1 MPTLAALILLLTA
14 PAPVDRSTPLVE
26 IEAARPAEADPAPA
40 IAAPPPEPPTTADG
54 GIPTPLPPTTLAL
67 DPTPMPVPPPPRPT
81 RPDRPIRWRVDI
93 VANIGGT
100 VLGDR
105 AWRAFDDNRHAL
117 QPGLSLR
124 ADTRVGRGKL
134 FLGGGASY
142 RSFGGSGSLY
152 DNPWTYARVRE
163 PLLFAR
169 LAVAA
174 VEGVDIFA
182 QVGGGPSIVDLEF
195 SATQYATQRSVAA
208 MIDGQGGLAVY
219 LPKRW
224 LRRRG
229 ASRVTGGIELA
240 AGYTWRSPV
249 DVRPKVDA
257 QTDPI
262 PISGAALGDL
272 SLRGFVWRLGL
283 FVRFQ

>member
-1 MPTLAALILLLTA
+1 MPTLALILLLTA

-26 IEAARPAEADPAPA
+26 LEPSEADPAPA
-40 IAAPPPEPPTTADG
+40 IAAPPTTTDGSIGAPPA
-54 GIPTPLPPTTLAL
+54 PTQPIVAL
-67 DPTPMPVPPPPRPT
+67 DPTPLPVPPPPPPT

-124 ADTRVGRGKL
+124 ADARVGGGKL

-142 RSFGGSGSLY
+142 RSFGGGGSLY
-152 DNPWTYARVRE
+152 EDPWTYARVRE

-174 VEGVDIFA
+174 IEGVDIFA
-182 QVGGGPSIVDLEF
+182 QLGGGPSIVDLEF
-195 SATQYATQRSVAA
+195 SSTQYATQRSVAA
-208 MIDGQGGLAVY
+208 MVDGQGGLAVY

-249 DVRPKVDA
+249 DVRPKVDT

-262 PISGAALGDL
+262 PIRGAALGDL
-272 SLRGFVWRLGL
+272 SLRGFVWRLGV